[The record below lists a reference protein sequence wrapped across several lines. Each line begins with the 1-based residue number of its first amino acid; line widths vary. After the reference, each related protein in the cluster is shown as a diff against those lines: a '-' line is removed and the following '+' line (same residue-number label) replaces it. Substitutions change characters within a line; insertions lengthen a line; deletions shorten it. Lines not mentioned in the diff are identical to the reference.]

1 MMNKSLHII
10 LLVCVSSFL
19 KAQELN
25 CQVQVLTPRIQSSD
39 KKIYTTLQQAIFE
52 FINNTKWTG
61 DKYQSEEKIECSM
74 QIEITERVSND
85 EFKGNIQISSRRPVY
100 KTSYNS
106 PMINIKDDDFSF
118 RYIEF
123 QNLEFNEASSNPNL
137 VAVIAYYAYLI
148 LGVDYDSYSLL
159 GGSTY
164 FQKIQGIV
172 ANMQNV
178 GDKGWKSF
186 ESNNR
191 NRYWLSENYNNPI
204 YKPIRQMYYNYHRK
218 GLDIMAAQKD
228 DGLRSIG
235 ESIEGLKKV
244 HSEKPISSLMQS
256 LFDAKSDEVVNIFSG
271 ASSDIKTQAKETLD
285 QINPSN
291 TGKYQKILAGNN

>member
-1 MMNKSLHII
+1 MRK
-10 LLVCVSSFL
+10 SFL
-19 KAQELN
+19 LIVLFCTVAVANAQELN

-61 DKYQSEEKIECSM
+61 DKFQAEEKIECSI
-74 QIEITERVSND
+74 QIEVTERVTND
-85 EFKGNIQISSRRPVY
+85 EFKGTIQVSSRRPVY

-118 RYIEF
+118 RYIEL

-137 VAVIAYYAYLI
+137 VAVLAYYAYLI
-148 LGVDYDSYSLL
+148 LGVDYDSYSLM
-159 GGSTY
+159 GGGPY
-164 FQKIQGIV
+164 FQKIQTIV
-172 ANMQNV
+172 ANMQNAS
-178 GDKGWKSF
+178 DKGWKSY

-204 YKPIRQMYYNYHRK
+204 YKPIRAMYFNYHRK
-218 GLDIMAAQKD
+218 GLDIMWEKKD
-228 DGLRSIG
+228 DGLHTIG

-244 HSEKPISSLMQS
+244 HSEKPISALMQS
-256 LFDAKSDEVVNIFSG
+256 VFDAKADEVVNIFSG
-271 ASSDIKTQAKETLD
+271 APGDIKTTAKTTLD
-285 QINPSN
+285 EVNPSN
-291 TGKYQKILAGNN
+291 TGKYQKILLGNN

>member
-1 MMNKSLHII
+1 MRKLLFILILVFPAII
-10 LLVCVSSFL
+10 SA
-19 KAQELN
+19 AQELN

-52 FINNTKWTG
+52 FINNTKWTN
-61 DKYQSEEKIECSM
+61 DKFKSEEKIECSI

-85 EFKGNIQISSRRPVY
+85 EFKGTIQVSSRRPVY

-137 VAVIAYYAYLI
+137 VAVLSYYAYLI
-148 LGVDYDSYSLL
+148 LAVDYDSYSLL

-164 FQKIQGIV
+164 YQKIQTIV
-172 ANMQNV
+172 SNMQSV
-178 GDKGWKSF
+178 ADKGWKSY
-186 ESNNR
+186 ETNNR

-204 YKPIRQMYYNYHRK
+204 YKPIRQLYYNYHRK
-218 GLDIMAAQKD
+218 GLDIMWEKKD
-228 DGLRSIG
+228 EGLRVIG
-235 ESIEGLKKV
+235 ESVEGLKKV
-244 HSEKPISSLMQS
+244 HNEKPVSSLMQS
-256 LFDAKSDEVVNIFSG
+256 LFDAKADEAVNMFSG
-271 ASSDIKTQAKETLD
+271 APVDIKTQAKETLD
-285 QINPSN
+285 MVNPSN
-291 TGKYQKILAGNN
+291 TSKYQKILSGTN